1 MDYLVADQWPAMFLS
16 REIVLERWVGLILA
30 SMATESMSTPRKF
43 VVVAGFVTLSE
54 LTVKPSS
61 SHVAIMV
68 AMLLVQTGKCGGPTV
83 K

>member
-1 MDYLVADQWPAMFLS
+1 MDCLVVDQWPVMS
-16 REIVLERWVGLILA
+16 SNREIVSERHVGLIWA
-30 SMATESMSTPRKF
+30 SMATESMSTPRIF
-43 VVVAGFVTLSE
+43 VIVAGFVTLSE

-68 AMLLVQTGKCGGPTV
+68 VMLLAQTEECGGPTV

>member
-1 MDYLVADQWPAMFLS
+1 MSLS
-16 REIVLERWVGLILA
+16 SMMVLKRQAGLILA
-30 SMATESMSTPRKF
+30 SMATELMSTPRKF
-43 VVVAGFVTLSE
+43 VVVAGFVHFSE

-68 AMLLVQTGKCGGPTV
+68 AMLLVQTGECGGPTV